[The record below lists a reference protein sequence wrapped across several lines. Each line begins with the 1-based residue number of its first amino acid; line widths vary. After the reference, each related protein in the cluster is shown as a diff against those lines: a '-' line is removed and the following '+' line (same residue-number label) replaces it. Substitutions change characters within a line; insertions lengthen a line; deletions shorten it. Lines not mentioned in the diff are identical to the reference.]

1 MLLNSYMLEFALGVN
16 KSLKISKED
25 ILNDYYL
32 INESRNISLIGRKEV
47 FMGRAKFGVF
57 GDGKELPQ
65 IAMSKFFN
73 NGDFRSGYYRDQT
86 FMMAIDQL
94 DSNQFFAQLY
104 AHTDINFDP
113 HSGGRQM
120 NCHFGTRM
128 LNAQGDWKTLTD
140 IKNSA
145 SDVSCVSG
153 QMPRIVG
160 LGYASKLFRNNN
172 DLSDM
177 HNFSING
184 NEVIFGTIGDASTS
198 EGHFWESI
206 NACGVLQIP
215 VVMSIW
221 DDGYG
226 ISVPS
231 EYHTTRNDLSK
242 VLSGFQRSSKKENG
256 FEIFTVKAWDYEG
269 LLNAYS
275 SAVNFARKEHVPS
288 IIHVK
293 DVTQPQGHTTSG
305 SHERYKSKERLQWE
319 KDFCCIKRMRSWI
332 IKNNIA
338 DNKELDKI
346 EKKALEKAKL
356 ARDISWK
363 AYRKPIEEDLSNA
376 VAIITRV
383 AQNSPKN
390 KMEIIKIREDLSKT
404 LQPIKSDIY
413 RSLKLVQRVIRSE
426 NNIAKSYLLNLIS
439 EFEKKYFNHY
449 SSHLYSE
456 SKNSVSHISEVKPT
470 YDKKSKLV
478 DGREVINKFFD
489 ITFKNNPLVFAVGE
503 DVGMIGGVNQ
513 GFAGIQ
519 EKYGK
524 LRITDTGIR
533 ESSIIGQGIGA
544 AMRGLRPIVEIQ
556 YLDYV
561 YWAIQTLSDDLSTL
575 HYRTK
580 GGQKA
585 PVIIRTRGHRLEG
598 IWHSGS
604 PLGTLINS
612 LRGINILVPRNFVEA
627 SGMYNT
633 LLASDEPGI
642 IIEPLNAYRLKENLP
657 NNLEKVSVEFGIPQ
671 IIRGGTD
678 ITIVTYGSMCRIV
691 LETATQLQEV
701 GISCEVIDVRTLLP
715 FDKKKVILESIKKTN
730 RVVFADEDVSGGAS
744 AYMMQSVIENQE
756 AYFHLDSKPITI
768 HSKDHRPAYSTDGD
782 YFSKPNC
789 EEIFDKIY
797 GLFNE
802 LNPKAYPHLS

>member
-1 MLLNSYMLEFALGVN
+1 MIESNLFID
-16 KSLKISKED
+16 KSLKVSKEE

-32 INESRNISLIGRKEV
+32 INESRNLSLIGRKEV

-65 IAMSKFFN
+65 IAMSKFFR

-94 DSNQFFAQLY
+94 NANQFFAQLY
-104 AHTDINFDP
+104 AHTDVNFDP

-128 LNAQGDWKTLTD
+128 LNSSGNWKTLTD
-140 IKNSA
+140 MKNSA

-160 LGYASKLFRNNN
+160 LGYASKLYRENK
-172 DLSDM
+172 DLGQM

-242 VLSGFQRSSKKENG
+242 VLSGFQRSSKNENG
-256 FEIFTVKAWDYEG
+256 FELITVKAWDYEG
-269 LLNAYS
+269 LLKAYS
-275 SAVNFARKEHVPS
+275 KAVKVAREDHVPS

-293 DVTQPQGHTTSG
+293 EVTQPQGHTTSG
-305 SHERYKSKERLQWE
+305 SHERYKSKERLKWE
-319 KDFCCIKRMRSWI
+319 EDFCCIKKMREWI
-332 IKNNIA
+332 LKNKISDKVTL
-338 DNKELDKI
+338 DNI
-346 EKKALEKAKL
+346 EKKAEERVKKI
-356 ARDISWK
+356 RDKSWK
-363 AYRKPIEEDLSNA
+363 DYRKNIEDDFGDA
-376 VAIITRV
+376 MTIITRV

-390 KMEIIKIREDLSKT
+390 KKEIIQVRDELSNT
-404 LQPIKSDIY
+404 LQPIKADIFK
-413 RSLKLVQRVIRSE
+413 SLKFVQRIIRTE
-426 NNIAKSYLLNLIS
+426 NNLAKPYLLNLIN
-439 EFEKKYFNHY
+439 ELEIKYKDQY

-456 SKNSVSHISEVKPT
+456 SDKSVKNIGEIKPT
-470 YDKKSKLV
+470 YDKKPKLI
-478 DGREVINKFFD
+478 DGREIINNFFN

-519 EKYGK
+519 EKFGK

-604 PLGTLINS
+604 PMGTLINS
-612 LRGINILVPRNFVEA
+612 LRGINVLVPRNFVEA

-633 LLASDEPGI
+633 LLQSDEPGI

-657 NNLEKVSVEFGIPQ
+657 NNLDQVRVEFGIPEVLMK
-671 IIRGGTD
+671 GND

-691 LETATQLQEV
+691 SEAAIQLSQI

-715 FDKKKVILESIKKTN
+715 FDKKGIILESIKKTN

-744 AYMMQSVIENQE
+744 AYMMQSVLENQD
-756 AYFHLDSKPITI
+756 AYFYLDSKPITI

-789 EEIFDKIY
+789 ELIFDKVY
-797 GLFNE
+797 DLFNE
-802 LNPKAYPHLS
+802 LDPKAYPPLR

>member
-1 MLLNSYMLEFALGVN
+1 MIESNLFID
-16 KSLKISKED
+16 KSLKVSKEE

-32 INESRNISLIGRKEV
+32 INESRNLSLIGRKEV

-65 IAMSKFFN
+65 IAMSKFFR

-94 DSNQFFAQLY
+94 NANQFFAQLY
-104 AHTDINFDP
+104 AHTDVNFDP

-128 LNAQGDWKTLTD
+128 LNSSGNWKTLTD
-140 IKNSA
+140 MKNSA

-160 LGYASKLFRNNN
+160 LGYASKLYRENK
-172 DLSDM
+172 DLGQM

-206 NACGVLQIP
+206 NACGVLQLP

-242 VLSGFQRSSKKENG
+242 VLSGFQRSSKNENG
-256 FEIFTVKAWDYEG
+256 FELITVKAWDYEG
-269 LLNAYS
+269 LLKAYS
-275 SAVNFARKEHVPS
+275 KAVKVAREDHVPS

-293 DVTQPQGHTTSG
+293 EVTQPQGHTTSG
-305 SHERYKSKERLQWE
+305 SHERYKSKERLKWE
-319 KDFCCIKRMRSWI
+319 EDFCCIKKMREWI
-332 IKNNIA
+332 LKNKISDKLTL
-338 DNKELDKI
+338 DNI
-346 EKKALEKAKL
+346 EKKAEERVKKI
-356 ARDISWK
+356 RDKSWK
-363 AYRKPIEEDLSNA
+363 DYRKNIEDDFGDA
-376 VAIITRV
+376 MTIITRV

-390 KMEIIKIREDLSKT
+390 KKEIIQVRDELSNT
-404 LQPIKSDIY
+404 LQPIKADIFK
-413 RSLKLVQRVIRSE
+413 SLKFVQRIIRTE
-426 NNIAKSYLLNLIS
+426 NNLAKPYLLNLIN
-439 EFEKKYFNHY
+439 ELEIKYKDQY

-456 SKNSVSHISEVKPT
+456 SDKSVKNIGEIKPT
-470 YDKKSKLV
+470 YDKKPKLI
-478 DGREVINKFFD
+478 DGREIINNFFN

-519 EKYGK
+519 EKFGK

-604 PLGTLINS
+604 PMGTLINS
-612 LRGINILVPRNFVEA
+612 LRGINVLVPRNFVDA

-633 LLASDEPGI
+633 LLQSDEPGI

-657 NNLEKVSVEFGIPQ
+657 NNLDQVRVEFGIPEVLMK
-671 IIRGGTD
+671 GND

-691 LETATQLQEV
+691 SEAAIQLSQI

-715 FDKKKVILESIKKTN
+715 FDKKGIILESIKKTN

-744 AYMMQSVIENQE
+744 AYMMQSVLENQD
-756 AYFHLDSKPITI
+756 AYFYLDSKPITI

-789 EEIFDKIY
+789 ELIFDKVY
-797 GLFNE
+797 DLFNE
-802 LNPKAYPHLS
+802 LDPKAYPPLR

>member
-1 MLLNSYMLEFALGVN
+1 MIDSNLTVN
-16 KSLKISKED
+16 KSLKISKEE
-25 ILNDYYL
+25 ILKDYYL
-32 INESRNISLIGRKEV
+32 INESRNLSLIGRKEV

-65 IAMSKFFN
+65 IAMSKFFK

-94 DSNQFFAQLY
+94 NASQFFAQLY
-104 AHTDINFDP
+104 AHADINFDP

-128 LNAQGDWKTLTD
+128 LNDNGDWKTQTD
-140 IKNSA
+140 MKNSA
-145 SDVSCVSG
+145 SDISCVSG

-160 LGYASKLFRNNN
+160 LGYASKLYRENKN
-172 DLSDM
+172 LSNM
-177 HNFSING
+177 PNFSING

-215 VVMSIW
+215 VIMSIW

-242 VLSGFQRSSKKENG
+242 VLSGFQRSSNKENG
-256 FEIFTVKAWDYEG
+256 FELFTVKAWDYVG
-269 LLNAYS
+269 LLDAYS
-275 SAVNFARKEHVPS
+275 KAEKLARNEHVPS

-319 KDFCCIKRMRSWI
+319 EDFCCIKKMREWI
-332 IKNNIA
+332 IENNFSN
-338 DNKELDKI
+338 NKELDEI
-346 EKKALEKAKL
+346 EKKALDKSKEL
-356 ARDISWK
+356 RDKSWK
-363 AYRKPIEEDLSNA
+363 NYRKSIEGDLNDSM
-376 VAIITRV
+376 VILTRL

-390 KMEIIKIREDLSKT
+390 KKEIIDVRDQLSKT
-404 LQPIKSDIY
+404 IQPLKSDIFK
-413 RSLKLVQRVIRSE
+413 SLKYAQRIIRNE
-426 NNIAKSYLLNLIS
+426 NNISKNYLLNLI
-439 EFEKKYFNHY
+439 EELKNKYKIQY

-456 SKNSVSHISEVKPT
+456 SNFSVDKIKEVKPLYPT
-470 YDKKSKLV
+470 QNKLV

-489 ITFKNNPLVFAVGE
+489 ITFSNNPLVFAVGE
-503 DVGMIGGVNQ
+503 DVGTIGGVNQ

-519 EKYGK
+519 KKYGK

-544 AMRGLRPIVEIQ
+544 ALRGLRPIVEIQ

-561 YWAIQTLSDDLSTL
+561 YWALQTLSDDLSTL
-575 HYRTK
+575 QYRTK

-604 PLGTLINS
+604 PMGTLINS

-633 LLASDEPGI
+633 LLLSDEPGI
-642 IIEPLNAYRLKENLP
+642 VIEPLNAYRLKENLP
-657 NNLEKVSVEFGIPQ
+657 ENLDNVAVEFGVPEIL
-671 IIRGGTD
+671 REGKD
-678 ITIVTYGSMCRIV
+678 ITVVTYGSMCKIV
-691 LETATQLQEV
+691 LEAASQLNEI
-701 GISCEVIDVRTLLP
+701 GISCEIIDVRSLIP
-715 FDKKKVILESIKKTN
+715 FDKNKMIVESIKKTN

-744 AYMMQSVIENQE
+744 AYMMQSVIENQD
-756 AYFHLDSKPITI
+756 AYFYLDSKPLTI
-768 HSKDHRPAYSTDGD
+768 HSNDHRPAYSTDGD

-789 EEIFDKIY
+789 ESIFEKIY
-797 GLFNE
+797 LLFNE
-802 LNPKAYPHLS
+802 LNPKAFPSLN

>member
-1 MLLNSYMLEFALGVN
+1 MIESNLFID
-16 KSLKISKED
+16 KSLKISKEE

-32 INESRNISLIGRKEV
+32 INESRNLSLIGRKEV

-65 IAMSKFFN
+65 IAMSKFFR

-94 DSNQFFAQLY
+94 NANQFFAQLY
-104 AHTDINFDP
+104 AHTDLDFDP

-120 NCHFGTRM
+120 NNHFGTRM
-128 LNAQGDWKTLTD
+128 LNSSGKWKTLTD
-140 IKNSA
+140 MKNSA

-160 LGYASKLFRNNN
+160 LGYASKLYRENK
-172 DLSDM
+172 DLSQM

-206 NACGVLQIP
+206 NACGVLQLP

-242 VLSGFQRSSKKENG
+242 VLSGFQRSSKNENG
-256 FEIFTVKAWDYEG
+256 FELITVKAWDYEG
-269 LLNAYS
+269 LLKAYS
-275 SAVNFARKEHVPS
+275 KAVKFAREDHVPS

-293 DVTQPQGHTTSG
+293 EVTQPQGHTTSG
-305 SHERYKSKERLQWE
+305 SHERYKSKERLKWE
-319 KDFCCIKRMRSWI
+319 EDFCCIKKMREWI
-332 IKNNIA
+332 LKNKISDKETL
-338 DNKELDKI
+338 DNI
-346 EKKALEKAKL
+346 EKKAEEKAKNI
-356 ARDISWK
+356 RDKSWK
-363 AYRKPIEEDLSNA
+363 DYRKNIEDDFGDA
-376 VAIITRV
+376 MAIITRV

-390 KMEIIKIREDLSKT
+390 KKEIIQVRDELSNT
-404 LQPIKSDIY
+404 LQPIKADIFK
-413 RSLKLVQRVIRSE
+413 SLKFVQRIIRTE
-426 NNIAKSYLLNLIS
+426 NNLAKPYLFNLIK
-439 EFEKKYFNHY
+439 ELETKYKDQY

-456 SKNSVSHISEVKPT
+456 SDESIKNIGEIKPT
-470 YDKKSKLV
+470 YDKKPKLI
-478 DGREVINKFFD
+478 DGREIINNFFN

-519 EKYGK
+519 EKFGK

-604 PLGTLINS
+604 PMGTLINS
-612 LRGINILVPRNFVEA
+612 LRGINVLVPRNFVDA

-633 LLASDEPGI
+633 LLQSDEPGI

-657 NNLEKVSVEFGIPQ
+657 NNLDQVRVEFGIPEVLMK
-671 IIRGGTD
+671 GND

-691 LETATQLQEV
+691 SEAAIQLSQI

-715 FDKKKVILESIKKTN
+715 FDKKGIILESIKKTN

-744 AYMMQSVIENQE
+744 AYMMQSVLENQD
-756 AYFHLDSKPITI
+756 AYFYLDSKPITI

-789 EEIFDKIY
+789 ELIFDKVY
-797 GLFNE
+797 DLFNE
-802 LNPKAYPHLS
+802 LDPKAYPPLG

>member
-1 MLLNSYMLEFALGVN
+1 MIESNLFID
-16 KSLKISKED
+16 KSLKISKEE

-32 INESRNISLIGRKEV
+32 INESRNLSLIGRKEV

-65 IAMSKFFN
+65 IAMSKFFR

-94 DSNQFFAQLY
+94 NANQFFAQLY
-104 AHTDINFDP
+104 AHTDVNFDP

-128 LNAQGDWKTLTD
+128 LNSSGNWKTLTD
-140 IKNSA
+140 MKNSA

-160 LGYASKLFRNNN
+160 LGYASKLYRENK
-172 DLSDM
+172 DLGQM

-242 VLSGFQRSSKKENG
+242 VLSGFQRSSKNENG
-256 FEIFTVKAWDYEG
+256 FELITVKAWDYEG
-269 LLNAYS
+269 LLKAYS
-275 SAVNFARKEHVPS
+275 KAVKVAREDHVPS

-293 DVTQPQGHTTSG
+293 EVTQPQGHTTSG
-305 SHERYKSKERLQWE
+305 SHERYKSKERLKWE
-319 KDFCCIKRMRSWI
+319 EDFCCIKKMREWI
-332 IKNNIA
+332 LKNKISDKVTL
-338 DNKELDKI
+338 DNI
-346 EKKALEKAKL
+346 EKKAEERVKKI
-356 ARDISWK
+356 RDKSWK
-363 AYRKPIEEDLSNA
+363 DYRKNIEDDFGDA
-376 VAIITRV
+376 MTIITRV

-390 KMEIIKIREDLSKT
+390 KKEIIQVRDELSNT
-404 LQPIKSDIY
+404 LQPIKADIFK
-413 RSLKLVQRVIRSE
+413 SLKFVQRIIRTE
-426 NNIAKSYLLNLIS
+426 NNLAKPYLLNLIN
-439 EFEKKYFNHY
+439 ELEIKYKDQY

-456 SKNSVSHISEVKPT
+456 SDKSVKNIGEIKPT
-470 YDKKSKLV
+470 YDKKPKLI
-478 DGREVINKFFD
+478 DGREIINNFFN

-519 EKYGK
+519 EKFGK

-604 PLGTLINS
+604 PMGTLINS
-612 LRGINILVPRNFVEA
+612 LRGINVLVPRNFVDA

-633 LLASDEPGI
+633 LLQSDEPGI

-657 NNLEKVSVEFGIPQ
+657 NNLDQVRVEFGIPEVLMK
-671 IIRGGTD
+671 GND

-691 LETATQLQEV
+691 SEAAIQLSQI

-715 FDKKKVILESIKKTN
+715 FDKKGIILESIKKTN

-744 AYMMQSVIENQE
+744 AYMMQSVLENQD
-756 AYFHLDSKPITI
+756 AYFYLDSKPITI

-789 EEIFDKIY
+789 ELIFDKVY
-797 GLFNE
+797 DLFNE
-802 LNPKAYPHLS
+802 LDPKAYPPLR

>member
-1 MLLNSYMLEFALGVN
+1 MIDSNLTVN
-16 KSLKISKED
+16 KSLKISKEE
-25 ILNDYYL
+25 ILKDYYL
-32 INESRNISLIGRKEV
+32 INESRNLSLIGRKEV

-65 IAMSKFFN
+65 IAMSKFFK

-86 FMMAIDQL
+86 FMMAIEQL
-94 DSNQFFAQLY
+94 NASQFFAQLY
-104 AHTDINFDP
+104 AHSDINFDP

-120 NCHFGTRM
+120 NCHFATRM
-128 LNAQGDWKTLTD
+128 LNDKGEWKTQTD
-140 IKNSA
+140 MKNSA
-145 SDVSCVSG
+145 SDISCVSG

-160 LGYASKLFRNNN
+160 LGYASKLYRENQN
-172 DLSDM
+172 LSNM
-177 HNFSING
+177 PNFSIKG

-215 VVMSIW
+215 VIMSIW

-242 VLSGFQRSSKKENG
+242 ALSGFQRSSNKENG
-256 FEIFTVKAWDYEG
+256 FELFTVKAWDYVG
-269 LLNAYS
+269 LLDAYS
-275 SAVNFARKEHVPS
+275 KAEKLARDEHVPS

-293 DVTQPQGHTTSG
+293 EVTQPQGHTTSG

-319 KDFCCIKRMRSWI
+319 EDYCCIKKMREWI
-332 IKNNIA
+332 IENNLSN
-338 DNKELDKI
+338 NKELDEI
-346 EKKALEKAKL
+346 EKNALNKSKEL
-356 ARDISWK
+356 RDKSWK
-363 AYRKPIEEDLSNA
+363 NYRKSIEGDLND
-376 VAIITRV
+376 VMVILTRI

-390 KMEIIKIREDLSKT
+390 KKEIIDVRDQLSKT
-404 LQPIKSDIY
+404 IQPLKSDIFK
-413 RSLKLVQRVIRSE
+413 SLKYAQRIIRNE
-426 NNIAKSYLLNLIS
+426 NNISKNYLLNLI
-439 EFEKKYFNHY
+439 EELKNKYKIQY

-456 SKNSVSHISEVKPT
+456 SNFSVDKIKEVKPLYPT
-470 YDKKSKLV
+470 QNKLV

-489 ITFKNNPLVFAVGE
+489 ITFSNNPLVFAVGE
-503 DVGMIGGVNQ
+503 DVGTIGGVNQ

-519 EKYGK
+519 KKYGK

-544 AMRGLRPIVEIQ
+544 ALRGLRPIVEIQ

-561 YWAIQTLSDDLSTL
+561 YWALQTLSDDLSTL
-575 HYRTK
+575 QYRTK

-604 PLGTLINS
+604 PMGTLINS

-633 LLASDEPGI
+633 LLLSDEPGI
-642 IIEPLNAYRLKENLP
+642 VIEPLNAYRLKENLP
-657 NNLEKVSVEFGIPQ
+657 ENLDKVAVEFGVPE
-671 IIRGGTD
+671 IIRDGKD
-678 ITIVTYGSMCRIV
+678 ITIVTYGSMCKIV
-691 LETATQLQEV
+691 LEAASQLNEI
-701 GISCEVIDVRTLLP
+701 GISCEVIDVRTLIP
-715 FDKKKVILESIKKTN
+715 FDKNKMIVDSIKKTN

-744 AYMMQSVIENQE
+744 AYMMQSVIENQD
-756 AYFHLDSKPITI
+756 AYFYLDSKPLTI
-768 HSKDHRPAYSTDGD
+768 HSNDHRPAYSTDGD

-789 EEIFDKIY
+789 ESVFEKIY
-797 GLFNE
+797 LLFNE
-802 LNPKAYPHLS
+802 LNPKAFPSLD

>member
-1 MLLNSYMLEFALGVN
+1 MIESNLFID
-16 KSLKISKED
+16 KSLKVSKEE

-32 INESRNISLIGRKEV
+32 INESRNLSLIGRKEV

-65 IAMSKFFN
+65 IAMSKFFR

-94 DSNQFFAQLY
+94 NANQFFAQLY
-104 AHTDINFDP
+104 AHTDVNFDP

-128 LNAQGDWKTLTD
+128 LNSSGNWKTLTD
-140 IKNSA
+140 MKNSA

-160 LGYASKLFRNNN
+160 LGYASKLYRENK
-172 DLSDM
+172 DLGQM

-242 VLSGFQRSSKKENG
+242 VLSGFQRSSKNENG
-256 FEIFTVKAWDYEG
+256 FELITVKAWDYEG
-269 LLNAYS
+269 LLKAYS
-275 SAVNFARKEHVPS
+275 KAVKVAREDHVPS

-293 DVTQPQGHTTSG
+293 EVTQPQGHTTSG
-305 SHERYKSKERLQWE
+305 SHERYKSKERLKWE
-319 KDFCCIKRMRSWI
+319 EDFCCIKKMREWI
-332 IKNNIA
+332 LKNKISDKVTL
-338 DNKELDKI
+338 DNI
-346 EKKALEKAKL
+346 EKKAEERVKNI
-356 ARDISWK
+356 RDKSWK
-363 AYRKPIEEDLSNA
+363 DYRKNIEDDFGDA
-376 VAIITRV
+376 MTIITRV

-390 KMEIIKIREDLSKT
+390 KKEIIHVRDELSNT
-404 LQPIKSDIY
+404 LQPIKADIFK
-413 RSLKLVQRVIRSE
+413 SLKFVQRIIRTE
-426 NNIAKSYLLNLIS
+426 NNLAKPYLLNLIN
-439 EFEKKYFNHY
+439 ELEIKYKDQY

-456 SKNSVSHISEVKPT
+456 SDKSVKNIGEIKPT
-470 YDKKSKLV
+470 YDKKPKLI
-478 DGREVINKFFD
+478 DGREIINNFFN
-489 ITFKNNPLVFAVGE
+489 ITFKNNPLVFAIGE

-519 EKYGK
+519 EKFGK

-604 PLGTLINS
+604 PMGTLINS
-612 LRGINILVPRNFVEA
+612 LRGINVLVPRNFIDA

-633 LLASDEPGI
+633 LLQSDEPGI

-657 NNLEKVSVEFGIPQ
+657 NNLDQVRVEFGIPEVLMK
-671 IIRGGTD
+671 GND

-691 LETATQLQEV
+691 SEAAIQLSQI

-715 FDKKKVILESIKKTN
+715 FDKKGIILESIKKTN

-744 AYMMQSVIENQE
+744 AYMMQSVLENHD
-756 AYFHLDSKPITI
+756 AYFYLDSKPITI

-789 EEIFDKIY
+789 ELIFDKVY
-797 GLFNE
+797 DLFNE
-802 LNPKAYPHLS
+802 LDPKAYPPLR

>member
-1 MLLNSYMLEFALGVN
+1 MIDSNLTVN
-16 KSLKISKED
+16 KSLKISKEE
-25 ILNDYYL
+25 ILKDYYL
-32 INESRNISLIGRKEV
+32 INESRNLSLIGRKEV

-65 IAMSKFFN
+65 IAMSKFFK

-94 DSNQFFAQLY
+94 NASQFFAQLY
-104 AHTDINFDP
+104 AHADINFDP

-128 LNAQGDWKTLTD
+128 LNDNGDWKTQTD
-140 IKNSA
+140 MKNSA
-145 SDVSCVSG
+145 SDISCVSG

-160 LGYASKLFRNNN
+160 LGYASKLYRENKN
-172 DLSDM
+172 LSNM
-177 HNFSING
+177 PNFSING

-215 VVMSIW
+215 VIMSIW

-242 VLSGFQRSSKKENG
+242 VLSGFQRSSNKENG
-256 FEIFTVKAWDYEG
+256 FELFTVKAWDYVG
-269 LLNAYS
+269 LLDAYS
-275 SAVNFARKEHVPS
+275 KAEKLARNEHVPS

-319 KDFCCIKRMRSWI
+319 EDFCCIKKMREWI
-332 IKNNIA
+332 IENNFSN
-338 DNKELDKI
+338 NKELDEI
-346 EKKALEKAKL
+346 EKKALDKSKEL
-356 ARDISWK
+356 RDKSWK
-363 AYRKPIEEDLSNA
+363 NYRKSIEGDLNDSM
-376 VAIITRV
+376 VILTRL

-390 KMEIIKIREDLSKT
+390 KKEIIGVRDQLSKT
-404 LQPIKSDIY
+404 IQPLKSDIFK
-413 RSLKLVQRVIRSE
+413 SLKYAQRIIRNE
-426 NNIAKSYLLNLIS
+426 NNISKNYLLNLI
-439 EFEKKYFNHY
+439 EELKNKYKIQY

-456 SKNSVSHISEVKPT
+456 SNFSVDKIKEVKPLYPT
-470 YDKKSKLV
+470 QNKLV

-489 ITFKNNPLVFAVGE
+489 ITFSNNPLVFAVGE
-503 DVGMIGGVNQ
+503 DVGTIGGVNQ

-519 EKYGK
+519 KKYGK

-544 AMRGLRPIVEIQ
+544 ALRGLRPIVEIQ

-561 YWAIQTLSDDLSTL
+561 YWALQTLSDDLSTL
-575 HYRTK
+575 QYRTK

-604 PLGTLINS
+604 PMGTLINS

-633 LLASDEPGI
+633 LLLSDEPGI
-642 IIEPLNAYRLKENLP
+642 VIEPLNAYRLKENLP
-657 NNLEKVSVEFGIPQ
+657 ENLDNVTVEFGVPEIL
-671 IIRGGTD
+671 REGKD
-678 ITIVTYGSMCRIV
+678 ITIVTYGSMCKIV
-691 LETATQLQEV
+691 LEAASQLNEI
-701 GISCEVIDVRTLLP
+701 GISCEIIDVRSLIP
-715 FDKKKVILESIKKTN
+715 FDKNKMIVESIKKTN

-744 AYMMQSVIENQE
+744 AYMMQSVIENQD
-756 AYFHLDSKPITI
+756 AYFYLDSKPLTI
-768 HSKDHRPAYSTDGD
+768 HSNDHRPAYSTDGD

-789 EEIFDKIY
+789 ESIFEKIY
-797 GLFNE
+797 LLFNE
-802 LNPKAYPHLS
+802 LNPKAFPSLN

>member
-1 MLLNSYMLEFALGVN
+1 MIDSNLTVN
-16 KSLKISKED
+16 KSLKISKEE
-25 ILNDYYL
+25 ILKDYYL
-32 INESRNISLIGRKEV
+32 INESRNLSLIGRKEV

-65 IAMSKFFN
+65 IAMSKFFK

-86 FMMAIDQL
+86 FMMAIEQL
-94 DSNQFFAQLY
+94 NASQFFAQLY
-104 AHTDINFDP
+104 AHSDINFDP

-120 NCHFGTRM
+120 NCHFATRM
-128 LNAQGDWKTLTD
+128 LNDKGEWKTQTD
-140 IKNSA
+140 MKNSA
-145 SDVSCVSG
+145 SDISCVSG

-160 LGYASKLFRNNN
+160 LGYASKLYRENQN
-172 DLSDM
+172 LSNM
-177 HNFSING
+177 PNFSIKG

-215 VVMSIW
+215 VIMSIW

-242 VLSGFQRSSKKENG
+242 ALSGFQRSSNKENG
-256 FEIFTVKAWDYEG
+256 FELFTVKAWDYVG
-269 LLNAYS
+269 LLDAYS
-275 SAVNFARKEHVPS
+275 KAEKLARDEHVPS

-293 DVTQPQGHTTSG
+293 EVTQPQGHTTSG

-319 KDFCCIKRMRSWI
+319 EDYCCIKKMREWI
-332 IKNNIA
+332 IENNLSN
-338 DNKELDKI
+338 NKELDEI
-346 EKKALEKAKL
+346 EKNALNKSKEL
-356 ARDISWK
+356 RDKSWK
-363 AYRKPIEEDLSNA
+363 NYRKSIEGDLNDA
-376 VAIITRV
+376 MVILTRI

-390 KMEIIKIREDLSKT
+390 KKEIIDVRDQLSKT
-404 LQPIKSDIY
+404 IQPLKSDIFK
-413 RSLKLVQRVIRSE
+413 SLKYTQRIIRNE
-426 NNIAKSYLLNLIS
+426 NNISKNYLLNLI
-439 EFEKKYFNHY
+439 EELKNKYKIQY

-456 SKNSVSHISEVKPT
+456 SNFSVDKIKEVKPLYPT
-470 YDKKSKLV
+470 QNKLV

-489 ITFKNNPLVFAVGE
+489 ITFSNNPLVFAVGE
-503 DVGMIGGVNQ
+503 DVGTIGGVNQ

-519 EKYGK
+519 KKYGK

-544 AMRGLRPIVEIQ
+544 ALRGLRPIVEIQ

-561 YWAIQTLSDDLSTL
+561 YWALQTLSDDLSTL
-575 HYRTK
+575 QYRTK

-604 PLGTLINS
+604 PMGTLINS

-633 LLASDEPGI
+633 LLLSDEPGI
-642 IIEPLNAYRLKENLP
+642 VIEPLNAYRLKENLP
-657 NNLEKVSVEFGIPQ
+657 ENLDKVAVEFGVPEIL
-671 IIRGGTD
+671 REGKD
-678 ITIVTYGSMCRIV
+678 ITVVTYGSMCKIV
-691 LETATQLQEV
+691 LEAASQLNEI
-701 GISCEVIDVRTLLP
+701 GISCEVIDVRTLIP
-715 FDKKKVILESIKKTN
+715 FDKNKMIVDSIKKTN

-744 AYMMQSVIENQE
+744 AYMMQSVIENQD
-756 AYFHLDSKPITI
+756 AYFYLDSKPLTI
-768 HSKDHRPAYSTDGD
+768 HSNDHRPAYSTDGD

-789 EEIFDKIY
+789 ESVFEKIY
-797 GLFNE
+797 LLFNE
-802 LNPKAYPHLS
+802 LNPKAFPSLD

>member
-1 MLLNSYMLEFALGVN
+1 MIESNLFID
-16 KSLKISKED
+16 KSLKISKEE

-32 INESRNISLIGRKEV
+32 INESRNLSLIGRKEV

-65 IAMSKFFN
+65 IAMSKFFR

-94 DSNQFFAQLY
+94 NANQFFAQLY
-104 AHTDINFDP
+104 AHTDVNFDP

-128 LNAQGDWKTLTD
+128 LNSSGNWKTLTD
-140 IKNSA
+140 MKNSA

-160 LGYASKLFRNNN
+160 LGYASKLYRENK
-172 DLSDM
+172 DLGQM

-242 VLSGFQRSSKKENG
+242 VLSGFQRSSKNENG
-256 FEIFTVKAWDYEG
+256 FELITVKAWDYEG
-269 LLNAYS
+269 LLKAYS
-275 SAVNFARKEHVPS
+275 KAVKVAREDHVPS

-293 DVTQPQGHTTSG
+293 EVTQPQGHTTSG
-305 SHERYKSKERLQWE
+305 SHERYKSKERLKWE
-319 KDFCCIKRMRSWI
+319 EDFCCIKKMREWI
-332 IKNNIA
+332 LKNKISDKVTL
-338 DNKELDKI
+338 DNI
-346 EKKALEKAKL
+346 EKKAEERVKKI
-356 ARDISWK
+356 RDKSWK
-363 AYRKPIEEDLSNA
+363 DYRKNIEDDFGDA
-376 VAIITRV
+376 MTIITRV

-390 KMEIIKIREDLSKT
+390 KKEIIQVRDELSNT
-404 LQPIKSDIY
+404 LQPIKADIFK
-413 RSLKLVQRVIRSE
+413 SLKFVQRIIRTE
-426 NNIAKSYLLNLIS
+426 NNLAKPYLLNLIN
-439 EFEKKYFNHY
+439 ELEIKYKDQY

-456 SKNSVSHISEVKPT
+456 SDKSVKNIGEIKPT
-470 YDKKSKLV
+470 YDKKPKLI
-478 DGREVINKFFD
+478 DGREIINNFFN

-519 EKYGK
+519 EKFGK

-604 PLGTLINS
+604 PMGTLINS
-612 LRGINILVPRNFVEA
+612 LRGINVLVPRNFVDA

-633 LLASDEPGI
+633 LLQSDEPGI

-657 NNLEKVSVEFGIPQ
+657 NNLDQVRVEFGIPEVLMK
-671 IIRGGTD
+671 GND

-691 LETATQLQEV
+691 SEAAIQLSQI

-715 FDKKKVILESIKKTN
+715 FDKKGIILESIKKTN

-744 AYMMQSVIENQE
+744 AYMMQSVLENQD
-756 AYFHLDSKPITI
+756 AYFYLDSKPITI

-789 EEIFDKIY
+789 ELIFDKVY
-797 GLFNE
+797 DLFNE
-802 LNPKAYPHLS
+802 LDPKAYPPLK

>member
-1 MLLNSYMLEFALGVN
+1 MIESNLFID
-16 KSLKISKED
+16 KSLKVSKEE

-32 INESRNISLIGRKEV
+32 INESRNLSLIGRKEV

-65 IAMSKFFN
+65 IAMSKFFR

-94 DSNQFFAQLY
+94 NANQFFAQLY
-104 AHTDINFDP
+104 AHTDVNFDP

-128 LNAQGDWKTLTD
+128 LNSSGNWKTLTD
-140 IKNSA
+140 MKNSA

-160 LGYASKLFRNNN
+160 LGYASKLYRENK
-172 DLSDM
+172 DLGQM

-242 VLSGFQRSSKKENG
+242 VLSGFQRSSKNENG
-256 FEIFTVKAWDYEG
+256 FELITVKAWDYEG
-269 LLNAYS
+269 LLKAYS
-275 SAVNFARKEHVPS
+275 KAVKVAREDHVPS

-293 DVTQPQGHTTSG
+293 EVTQPQGHTTSG
-305 SHERYKSKERLQWE
+305 SHERYKSKERLKWE
-319 KDFCCIKRMRSWI
+319 EDFCCIKKMREWI
-332 IKNNIA
+332 LKNKISDKLTL
-338 DNKELDKI
+338 DNI
-346 EKKALEKAKL
+346 EKKAEERVKKI
-356 ARDISWK
+356 RDKSWK
-363 AYRKPIEEDLSNA
+363 DYRKNIEDDFGDA
-376 VAIITRV
+376 MTIITRV

-390 KMEIIKIREDLSKT
+390 KKEIIQVRDELSNT
-404 LQPIKSDIY
+404 LQPIKADIFK
-413 RSLKLVQRVIRSE
+413 SLKFVQRIIRTE
-426 NNIAKSYLLNLIS
+426 NNLAKPYLLNLIN
-439 EFEKKYFNHY
+439 ELEIKYKDQY

-456 SKNSVSHISEVKPT
+456 SDKSVKNIGEIKPT
-470 YDKKSKLV
+470 YDKKPKLI
-478 DGREVINKFFD
+478 DGREIINNFFN

-519 EKYGK
+519 EKFGK

-575 HYRTK
+575 QYRTK

-604 PLGTLINS
+604 PMGTLINS
-612 LRGINILVPRNFVEA
+612 LRGINVLVPRNFVEA

-633 LLASDEPGI
+633 LLQSDEPGI

-657 NNLEKVSVEFGIPQ
+657 NNLDQVRVEFGIPEVLMK
-671 IIRGGTD
+671 GND

-691 LETATQLQEV
+691 SEAAIQLSQI

-715 FDKKKVILESIKKTN
+715 FDKKGIILESIKKTN

-744 AYMMQSVIENQE
+744 AYMMQSVLENQD
-756 AYFHLDSKPITI
+756 AYFYLDSKPITI

-789 EEIFDKIY
+789 ELIFDKVY
-797 GLFNE
+797 DLFNE
-802 LNPKAYPHLS
+802 LDPKAYPPLR

>member
-1 MLLNSYMLEFALGVN
+1 MIESSLLID
-16 KSLKISKED
+16 KSLKISKEEM
-25 ILNDYYL
+25 LNDYYL
-32 INESRNISLIGRKEV
+32 INESRNLSLIGRKEV

-65 IAMSKFFN
+65 IAMSKFFK

-94 DSNQFFAQLY
+94 NANQFFAQLY

-120 NCHFGTRM
+120 NNHFGTRM
-128 LNAQGDWKTLTD
+128 LNSSGKWKTLTD
-140 IKNSA
+140 MKNSA

-160 LGYASKLFRNNN
+160 LGYASKLYRENK
-172 DLSDM
+172 DLGKM

-206 NACGVLQIP
+206 NACGVLQLP

-242 VLSGFQRSSKKENG
+242 VLSGFQRSSKNENG
-256 FEIFTVKAWDYEG
+256 FELMTVKAWDYEG
-269 LLNAYS
+269 LLKAYS
-275 SAVNFARKEHVPS
+275 KAVKFARQDHVPS

-293 DVTQPQGHTTSG
+293 EVTQPQGHTTSG
-305 SHERYKSKERLQWE
+305 SHERYKSKERLKWE
-319 KDFCCIKRMRSWI
+319 EDFCCIKKMREWI
-332 IKNNIA
+332 LKNKISDKETL
-338 DNKELDKI
+338 DNI
-346 EKKALEKAKL
+346 EKKAEEKAKNI
-356 ARDISWK
+356 RDKSWK
-363 AYRKPIEEDLSNA
+363 DYRKNIEDDFGDA
-376 VAIITRV
+376 MAIITRV

-390 KMEIIKIREDLSKT
+390 KKEIIQVRDELSNT
-404 LQPIKSDIY
+404 LQPIKADIFK
-413 RSLKLVQRVIRSE
+413 SLKFVQRIIRTE
-426 NNIAKSYLLNLIS
+426 NNLAKPYLLNLLKELEI
-439 EFEKKYFNHY
+439 KYKDQY

-456 SKNSVSHISEVKPT
+456 SDESVKNIDEIKPT
-470 YDKKSKLV
+470 YDKKPKLI
-478 DGREVINKFFD
+478 DGREIINNFFN

-519 EKYGK
+519 EKFGK

-604 PLGTLINS
+604 PMGTLINS
-612 LRGINILVPRNFVEA
+612 LRGINVLVPRNFVDA

-633 LLASDEPGI
+633 LLQSDEPGI

-657 NNLEKVSVEFGIPQ
+657 NNLDQVRVEFGIPEVLMK
-671 IIRGGTD
+671 GND

-691 LETATQLQEV
+691 SEAAIQLSQI

-715 FDKKKVILESIKKTN
+715 FDKKGIILESIKKTN

-744 AYMMQSVIENQE
+744 AYMMQSVLENQD
-756 AYFHLDSKPITI
+756 AYFYLDSKPITI

-789 EEIFDKIY
+789 ELIFDKVY
-797 GLFNE
+797 DLFNE
-802 LNPKAYPHLS
+802 LDPKAYPPLK

>member
-1 MLLNSYMLEFALGVN
+1 
-16 KSLKISKED
+16 
-25 ILNDYYL
+25 
-32 INESRNISLIGRKEV
+32 
-47 FMGRAKFGVF
+47 MGRAKFGVF

-65 IAMSKFFN
+65 IAMSKFFR

-94 DSNQFFAQLY
+94 NANQFFAQLY

-128 LNAQGDWKTLTD
+128 LNSSGNWKTLTD
-140 IKNSA
+140 MKNSA

-160 LGYASKLFRNNN
+160 LGYASKLYRENK
-172 DLSDM
+172 DLGQM

-242 VLSGFQRSSKKENG
+242 VLSGFQRSSKNENG
-256 FEIFTVKAWDYEG
+256 FELITVKAWDYEG
-269 LLNAYS
+269 LLKAYS
-275 SAVNFARKEHVPS
+275 KAVKVAREDHVPS

-293 DVTQPQGHTTSG
+293 EVTQPQGHTTSG
-305 SHERYKSKERLQWE
+305 SHERYKSKERLKWE
-319 KDFCCIKRMRSWI
+319 EDFCCIKKMREWI
-332 IKNNIA
+332 LKNKIS
-338 DNKELDKI
+338 DKLTLNNI
-346 EKKALEKAKL
+346 EKKAEERVKKI
-356 ARDISWK
+356 RDKSWK
-363 AYRKPIEEDLSNA
+363 DYRKNIEDDFGDA
-376 VAIITRV
+376 MTIITRV

-390 KMEIIKIREDLSKT
+390 KKEIIQVRDELSNT
-404 LQPIKSDIY
+404 LQPIKADIFK
-413 RSLKLVQRVIRSE
+413 SLKFVQRIIRTE
-426 NNIAKSYLLNLIS
+426 NNLAKPYLLNLIN
-439 EFEKKYFNHY
+439 ELEIKYKDQY

-456 SKNSVSHISEVKPT
+456 SDKSVKNIGEIKPT
-470 YDKKSKLV
+470 YDKKPKLI
-478 DGREVINKFFD
+478 DGREIINNFFN

-519 EKYGK
+519 EKFGK

-604 PLGTLINS
+604 PMGTLINS
-612 LRGINILVPRNFVEA
+612 LRGINVLVPRNFVDA

-633 LLASDEPGI
+633 LLQSDEPGI

-657 NNLEKVSVEFGIPQ
+657 NNLDQVRVEFGIPEVLMK
-671 IIRGGTD
+671 GND

-691 LETATQLQEV
+691 SEAAIQLSQI

-715 FDKKKVILESIKKTN
+715 FDKKGIILESIKKTN

-744 AYMMQSVIENQE
+744 AYMMQSVLENQD
-756 AYFHLDSKPITI
+756 AYFYLDSKPITI

-789 EEIFDKIY
+789 ELIFDKVY
-797 GLFNE
+797 DLFNE
-802 LNPKAYPHLS
+802 LDPKAYPPLR

>member
-1 MLLNSYMLEFALGVN
+1 MIDSNLTVN
-16 KSLKISKED
+16 KSLKISKEE
-25 ILNDYYL
+25 ILKDYYL
-32 INESRNISLIGRKEV
+32 INESRNLSLIGRKEV

-65 IAMSKFFN
+65 IAMSKFFK

-86 FMMAIDQL
+86 FMMAIEQL
-94 DSNQFFAQLY
+94 NASQFFAQLY
-104 AHTDINFDP
+104 AHSDINFDP

-120 NCHFGTRM
+120 NCHFATRM
-128 LNAQGDWKTLTD
+128 LNDKGEWKTQTD
-140 IKNSA
+140 MKNSA
-145 SDVSCVSG
+145 SDISCVSG

-160 LGYASKLFRNNN
+160 LGYASKLYRENKN
-172 DLSDM
+172 LSNM
-177 HNFSING
+177 PNFSIKG

-215 VVMSIW
+215 VIMSIW

-242 VLSGFQRSSKKENG
+242 ALSGFQRSSNKENG
-256 FEIFTVKAWDYEG
+256 FELFTVKAWDYVG
-269 LLNAYS
+269 LLDAYS
-275 SAVNFARKEHVPS
+275 KAEKLARDEHVPS

-293 DVTQPQGHTTSG
+293 EVTQPQGHTTSG

-319 KDFCCIKRMRSWI
+319 EDYCCIKKMREWI
-332 IKNNIA
+332 IENNLSN
-338 DNKELDKI
+338 NKELDEI
-346 EKKALEKAKL
+346 EKNALNKSKEL
-356 ARDISWK
+356 RDKSWK
-363 AYRKPIEEDLSNA
+363 NYRKSIEGDLNDA
-376 VAIITRV
+376 MVILTRI

-390 KMEIIKIREDLSKT
+390 KKEIIDVRDQLSKT
-404 LQPIKSDIY
+404 IQPLKSDIFK
-413 RSLKLVQRVIRSE
+413 SLKYTQRIIRNE
-426 NNIAKSYLLNLIS
+426 NNISKNYLLNLI
-439 EFEKKYFNHY
+439 EELKNKYKIQY

-456 SKNSVSHISEVKPT
+456 SNFSVDKIKEVKPLYPT
-470 YDKKSKLV
+470 QNKLV

-489 ITFKNNPLVFAVGE
+489 ITFSNNPLVFAVGE
-503 DVGMIGGVNQ
+503 DVGTIGGVNQ

-519 EKYGK
+519 KKYGK

-544 AMRGLRPIVEIQ
+544 ALRGLRPIVEIQ

-561 YWAIQTLSDDLSTL
+561 YWALQTLSDDLSTL
-575 HYRTK
+575 QYRTK

-604 PLGTLINS
+604 PMGTLINS

-633 LLASDEPGI
+633 LLLSDEPGI
-642 IIEPLNAYRLKENLP
+642 VIEPLNAYRLKENLP
-657 NNLEKVSVEFGIPQ
+657 ENLDKVAVEFGVPE
-671 IIRGGTD
+671 IIRDGKD
-678 ITIVTYGSMCRIV
+678 ITIVTYGSMCKIV
-691 LETATQLQEV
+691 LEAASQLNEI
-701 GISCEVIDVRTLLP
+701 GISCEVIDVRTLIP
-715 FDKKKVILESIKKTN
+715 FDKNKMIVDSIKKTN

-744 AYMMQSVIENQE
+744 AYMMQSVIENQD
-756 AYFHLDSKPITI
+756 AYFYLDSKPLTI
-768 HSKDHRPAYSTDGD
+768 HSNDHRPAYSTDGD

-789 EEIFDKIY
+789 ESVFEKIY
-797 GLFNE
+797 LLFNE
-802 LNPKAYPHLS
+802 LNPKAFPSLD

>member
-1 MLLNSYMLEFALGVN
+1 MIESNLFID
-16 KSLKISKED
+16 KSLKVSKEE

-32 INESRNISLIGRKEV
+32 INESRNLSLIGRKEV

-65 IAMSKFFN
+65 IAMSKFFR

-94 DSNQFFAQLY
+94 NANQFFAQLY
-104 AHTDINFDP
+104 AHTDVNFDP

-128 LNAQGDWKTLTD
+128 LNSSGNWKTLTD
-140 IKNSA
+140 MKNSA

-160 LGYASKLFRNNN
+160 LGYASKLYRENK
-172 DLSDM
+172 DLGQM

-242 VLSGFQRSSKKENG
+242 VLSGFQRSSKNENG
-256 FEIFTVKAWDYEG
+256 FELITVKAWDYEG
-269 LLNAYS
+269 LLKAYS
-275 SAVNFARKEHVPS
+275 KAVKFAREDHVPS

-293 DVTQPQGHTTSG
+293 EVTQPQGHTTSG
-305 SHERYKSKERLQWE
+305 SHERYKSKERLKWE
-319 KDFCCIKRMRSWI
+319 EDFCCIKKMREWI
-332 IKNNIA
+332 LKNKISDKVTL
-338 DNKELDKI
+338 DNI
-346 EKKALEKAKL
+346 EKKAEERVKKI
-356 ARDISWK
+356 RDKSWK
-363 AYRKPIEEDLSNA
+363 DYRKNIEDDFGDA
-376 VAIITRV
+376 MAIITRV

-390 KMEIIKIREDLSKT
+390 KKEIIQVRDELSNT
-404 LQPIKSDIY
+404 LQPIKADIFK
-413 RSLKLVQRVIRSE
+413 SLKFVQRIIRTE
-426 NNIAKSYLLNLIS
+426 NNLAKPYLLNLIN
-439 EFEKKYFNHY
+439 ELEIKYKDQY

-456 SKNSVSHISEVKPT
+456 SDKSVKNIGEIKPT
-470 YDKKSKLV
+470 YDKKPKLI
-478 DGREVINKFFD
+478 DGREIINNFFN

-519 EKYGK
+519 EKFGK

-604 PLGTLINS
+604 PMGTLINS
-612 LRGINILVPRNFVEA
+612 LRGINVLVPRNFVEA

-633 LLASDEPGI
+633 LLQSDEPGI

-657 NNLEKVSVEFGIPQ
+657 NNLDQVRVEFGVPEVLMK
-671 IIRGGTD
+671 GSD

-691 LETATQLQEV
+691 SEAAIQLSQI

-715 FDKKKVILESIKKTN
+715 FDKKGIILESIKKTN

-744 AYMMQSVIENQE
+744 AYMMQSVLENQD
-756 AYFHLDSKPITI
+756 AYFYLDSKPITI

-789 EEIFDKIY
+789 ELIFDKVY
-797 GLFNE
+797 DLFNE
-802 LNPKAYPHLS
+802 LDPKAYPPLR

>member
-1 MLLNSYMLEFALGVN
+1 MIESNLFID
-16 KSLKISKED
+16 KSLKISKEE

-32 INESRNISLIGRKEV
+32 INESRNLSLIGRKEV

-65 IAMSKFFN
+65 IAMSKFFR

-94 DSNQFFAQLY
+94 NANQFFAQLY
-104 AHTDINFDP
+104 AHTDVNFDP

-128 LNAQGDWKTLTD
+128 LNSSGNWKTLTD
-140 IKNSA
+140 MKNSA

-160 LGYASKLFRNNN
+160 LGYASKLYRENK
-172 DLSDM
+172 DLGQM

-242 VLSGFQRSSKKENG
+242 VLSGFQRSSKNENG
-256 FEIFTVKAWDYEG
+256 FELITVKAWDYEG
-269 LLNAYS
+269 LLKAYS
-275 SAVNFARKEHVPS
+275 KAVKVAREDHVPS

-293 DVTQPQGHTTSG
+293 EVTQPQGHTTSG
-305 SHERYKSKERLQWE
+305 SHERYKSKERLKWE
-319 KDFCCIKRMRSWI
+319 EDFCCIKKMREWI
-332 IKNNIA
+332 LKNKISDKLTL
-338 DNKELDKI
+338 DNI
-346 EKKALEKAKL
+346 EKKAEERVKKI
-356 ARDISWK
+356 RDKSWK
-363 AYRKPIEEDLSNA
+363 DYRKNIEDDFGDA
-376 VAIITRV
+376 MTIITRV

-390 KMEIIKIREDLSKT
+390 KKEIIQVRDELSNT
-404 LQPIKSDIY
+404 LQPIKADIFK
-413 RSLKLVQRVIRSE
+413 SLKFVQRIIRTE
-426 NNIAKSYLLNLIS
+426 NNLAKPYLLNLIN
-439 EFEKKYFNHY
+439 ELEIKYKDQY

-456 SKNSVSHISEVKPT
+456 SDKSVKNIGEIKPT
-470 YDKKSKLV
+470 YDKKPKLI
-478 DGREVINKFFD
+478 DGREIINNFFN

-604 PLGTLINS
+604 PMGTLINS
-612 LRGINILVPRNFVEA
+612 LRGINVLVPRNFVDA

-633 LLASDEPGI
+633 LLQSDEPGI

-657 NNLEKVSVEFGIPQ
+657 NNLDQVRVEFGIPEVLMK
-671 IIRGGTD
+671 GND

-691 LETATQLQEV
+691 SEAAIQLSQI

-715 FDKKKVILESIKKTN
+715 FDKKGIILESIKKTN

-744 AYMMQSVIENQE
+744 AYMMQSVLENQD
-756 AYFHLDSKPITI
+756 AYFYLDSKPITI

-789 EEIFDKIY
+789 ELIFDKVY
-797 GLFNE
+797 DLFNE
-802 LNPKAYPHLS
+802 LDPKAYPPLR

>member
-1 MLLNSYMLEFALGVN
+1 MIDSNITIN
-16 KSLKISKED
+16 KSLKISKEE
-25 ILNDYYL
+25 ILNDYFL
-32 INESRNISLIGRKEV
+32 INESRNLSLIGRKEV

-65 IAMSKFFN
+65 IAMSKFFK

-94 DSNQFFAQLY
+94 NSSQFFAQLY
-104 AHTDINFDP
+104 AHTDIKFDP

-120 NCHFGTRM
+120 NCHFATRM
-128 LNAQGDWKTLTD
+128 LNDDGDWKTLTD
-140 IKNSA
+140 MKNSA
-145 SDVSCVSG
+145 SDISCVSG

-160 LGYASKLFRNNN
+160 LGYASKLYRENKN
-172 DLSDM
+172 LSNM
-177 HNFSING
+177 PNFSING

-215 VVMSIW
+215 VIMSIW

-242 VLSGFQRSSKKENG
+242 VLSGFQRSSNKEDG
-256 FEIFTVKAWDYEG
+256 FELFTVKAWDYVG

-275 SAVNFARKEHVPS
+275 KAEKLARNEHVPS

-319 KDFCCIKRMRSWI
+319 KDFCCIKMMREWI
-332 IKNNIA
+332 IENNFSSPE
-338 DNKELDKI
+338 ELDKI
-346 EKKALEKAKL
+346 EKNALHSTKVS
-356 ARDISWK
+356 RDTSWK
-363 AYRKPIEEDLSNA
+363 NYRKSIDDDLNDA
-376 VAIITRV
+376 MVIITRV

-390 KMEIIKIREDLSKT
+390 KKEIIDVRDQLSNT
-404 LQPIKSDIY
+404 LHPLKSDIFKT
-413 RSLKLVQRVIRSE
+413 LKFVQRIIRNE
-426 NNIAKSYLLNLIS
+426 NNISKSYLLNLID
-439 EFEKKYFNHY
+439 ELQKKYNFEY
-449 SSHLYSE
+449 SSHLNSE
-456 SKNSVSHISEVKPT
+456 SKYSVEKIKEVKPT
-470 YDKKSKLV
+470 YSKQNKLI
-478 DGREVINKFFD
+478 DGREIINKFFD
-489 ITFKNNPLVFAVGE
+489 LTFGNNPLVFAVGE
-503 DVGMIGGVNQ
+503 DVGTIGGVNQ

-519 EKYGK
+519 KKYGK

-544 AMRGLRPIVEIQ
+544 ALRGLRPIVEIQ

-561 YWAIQTLSDDLSTL
+561 YWALQTLSDDLSTL
-575 HYRTK
+575 QYRTK

-604 PLGTLINS
+604 PMGTLINS
-612 LRGINILVPRNFVEA
+612 LRGINVLVPRNFVEA

-633 LLASDEPGI
+633 LLLSDEPGI
-642 IIEPLNAYRLKENLP
+642 VIEPLNAYRLKENLP
-657 NNLEKVSVEFGIPQ
+657 ENLKNVRVEFGVPEIL
-671 IIRGGTD
+671 RKGED

-691 LETATQLQEV
+691 LEVASQLNDI

-715 FDKKKVILESIKKTN
+715 FDKNKIIVESIKKTN
-730 RVVFADEDVSGGAS
+730 KVIFADEDVSGGAS
-744 AYMMQSVIENQE
+744 AYMMQSVIENQD
-756 AYFHLDSKPITI
+756 AYFYLDSKPLSI

-789 EEIFDKIY
+789 ESVFEKIY
-797 GLFNE
+797 SLFNE
-802 LNPKAYPHLS
+802 LNPKAYPSLN

>member
-1 MLLNSYMLEFALGVN
+1 MIESNLLID
-16 KSLKISKED
+16 KSLKISKEE
-25 ILNDYYL
+25 ILQDYYL
-32 INESRNISLIGRKEV
+32 INESRHLSLTGRKEV

-65 IAMSKFFN
+65 IAMSKFFK

-86 FMMAIDQL
+86 FMMAIEQL
-94 DSNQFFAQLY
+94 NASQFFAQLY

-128 LNAQGDWKTLTD
+128 LNSSGDWKTLTD
-140 IKNSA
+140 MKNSA

-160 LGYASKLFRNNN
+160 LGYASKLYRENK
-172 DLSDM
+172 DLGQM

-242 VLSGFQRSSKKENG
+242 VLSGFQRSSKNENG
-256 FEIFTVKAWDYEG
+256 FELITVKAWDYEG
-269 LLNAYS
+269 LLKAYS
-275 SAVNFARKEHVPS
+275 KAVKVAREDHVPS

-293 DVTQPQGHTTSG
+293 EVTQPQGHTTSG
-305 SHERYKSKERLQWE
+305 SHERYKSKERLKWE
-319 KDFCCIKRMRSWI
+319 EDFCCIKKMREWI
-332 IKNNIA
+332 LKNKISDKITL
-338 DNKELDKI
+338 DNI
-346 EKKALEKAKL
+346 EKKAEEKVKNI
-356 ARDISWK
+356 RDKSWK
-363 AYRKPIEEDLSNA
+363 DYRKNIEDDFGDA
-376 VAIITRV
+376 MAIITRV

-390 KMEIIKIREDLSKT
+390 KKEIIQVRDELSNT
-404 LQPIKSDIY
+404 LQPIKADIFK
-413 RSLKLVQRVIRSE
+413 SLKFIQRIIRNE
-426 NNIAKSYLLNLIS
+426 NNLAKPYLLNLIN
-439 EFEKKYFNHY
+439 ELEIKYIDQY

-456 SKNSVSHISEVKPT
+456 SEKSVKNIGEIKPT
-470 YDKKSKLV
+470 YDKKPKLI
-478 DGREVINKFFD
+478 DGREIINNFFN

-604 PLGTLINS
+604 PMGTLINS
-612 LRGINILVPRNFVEA
+612 LRGINVLVPRNFVDA

-633 LLASDEPGI
+633 LLQSDEPGI

-657 NNLEKVSVEFGIPQ
+657 NNLDKVRVEFGIPEV
-671 IIRGGTD
+671 IMKGND

-691 LETATQLQEV
+691 SEAVIQLSQI

-715 FDKKKVILESIKKTN
+715 FDKKGIILESIKKTN

-744 AYMMQSVIENQE
+744 AYMMQSVLENQD
-756 AYFHLDSKPITI
+756 AYFYLDSKPITI

-789 EEIFDKIY
+789 ELIFDKIY
-797 GLFNE
+797 DLFNE
-802 LNPKAYPHLS
+802 LDPKAYPPLR

>member
-1 MLLNSYMLEFALGVN
+1 MIESNLFID
-16 KSLKISKED
+16 KSLKISKEE

-32 INESRNISLIGRKEV
+32 INESRNLSLIGRKEV

-65 IAMSKFFN
+65 IAMSKFFR

-94 DSNQFFAQLY
+94 NANQFFAQLY
-104 AHTDINFDP
+104 AHTDVNFDP

-128 LNAQGDWKTLTD
+128 LNSSGNWKTLTD
-140 IKNSA
+140 MKNSA

-160 LGYASKLFRNNN
+160 LGYASKLYRENK
-172 DLSDM
+172 DLGQM

-242 VLSGFQRSSKKENG
+242 VLSGFQRSSKNENG
-256 FEIFTVKAWDYEG
+256 FELITVKAWDYEG
-269 LLNAYS
+269 LLKAYS
-275 SAVNFARKEHVPS
+275 KAVKVAREDHVPS

-293 DVTQPQGHTTSG
+293 EVTQPQGHTTSG
-305 SHERYKSKERLQWE
+305 SHERYKSKERLKWE
-319 KDFCCIKRMRSWI
+319 EDFCCIKKMREWI
-332 IKNNIA
+332 LKNKISDKLTL
-338 DNKELDKI
+338 DNI
-346 EKKALEKAKL
+346 EKKAEERVKKI
-356 ARDISWK
+356 RDKSWK
-363 AYRKPIEEDLSNA
+363 DYRKNIEDDFGDA
-376 VAIITRV
+376 MTIITRV

-390 KMEIIKIREDLSKT
+390 KKEIIQVRDELSNT
-404 LQPIKSDIY
+404 LQPIKADIFK
-413 RSLKLVQRVIRSE
+413 SLKFVQRIIRTE
-426 NNIAKSYLLNLIS
+426 NNLAKPYLLNLIN
-439 EFEKKYFNHY
+439 ELEIKYKDQY

-456 SKNSVSHISEVKPT
+456 SDKSVKNIGEIKPT
-470 YDKKSKLV
+470 YDKKPKLI
-478 DGREVINKFFD
+478 DGREIINNFFN

-519 EKYGK
+519 EKFGK

-604 PLGTLINS
+604 PMGTLINS
-612 LRGINILVPRNFVEA
+612 LRGINVLVPRNFVDA

-633 LLASDEPGI
+633 LLQSDEPGI

-657 NNLEKVSVEFGIPQ
+657 NNLDQVRVEFGIPEVLMK
-671 IIRGGTD
+671 GND

-691 LETATQLQEV
+691 SEAAIQLSQI

-715 FDKKKVILESIKKTN
+715 FDKKGIILESIKKTN

-744 AYMMQSVIENQE
+744 AYMMQSVLENQD
-756 AYFHLDSKPITI
+756 AYFYLDSKPITI

-789 EEIFDKIY
+789 ELIFDKVY
-797 GLFNE
+797 DLFNE
-802 LNPKAYPHLS
+802 LDPKAYPPLR